1 MSNSPS
7 VPEDTLPNPLVT
19 PATPA
24 QHDCSKDST
33 PRHFQHLSQG
43 PREVLSP
50 SRAESPTHAW
60 SLPVSRLSPVKR
72 TATTPPEN
80 TAHPDIVYR
89 PQLSERDSIFATHYL
104 PSDSAATTP
113 QLPPEKAL
121 GNEGQVN
128 LIPRLDDA
136 SVSPSAFSKVSPHR
150 LNVDP
155 SHMEVDVH
163 RNSPLRSSA
172 LFLSTDIPRLSL
184 LRASTSPTDHK
195 KTEVETG
202 VQAHLG
208 GSQRYKVP
216 LDNTGTKTSRFQG
229 ALPERNLFPSTLDDV
244 ARTSHSL
251 TFLSSGPG
259 SQVSRDLLS
268 YSPTEEPTQ
277 TPVAPERSPSRG
289 RRGRVDSSIEANL
302 PNSEPAS
309 NVRSRKSSHY
319 LGLFKENTTSSPD
332 RKRREDRGR
341 PQDET
346 ESRDGMMD
354 YEQEPHRSEQ
364 ETSLRK
370 STSLSALDDA
380 PSFQLPTESS
390 QTIRDDV
397 PSKRRPTAL
406 PRSLLE
412 EIRNFHLTPGGSHG
426 SSFSESIPTQY
437 SERTRDYFQADPSL
451 EVSPTSSFEE
461 EERREARQFGVEE
474 EENEQISSAVYFPHE
489 RTVPDGADALQ
500 QFPDSSH
507 DVQPGQLSAADKG
520 HELMLVPER
529 SDSPEKEI
537 SHVDISFR
545 SKNESKILYGD
556 IHSPRENLP
565 DKPLSTISECSYD
578 AAYESEVEPQS
589 ADESMQSANELT
601 DEAETPTATPTQT
614 SRLLSRPKPPPPG
627 PLGAVEL
634 KPYRHQVGGHTT
646 VFRFSRRAVCKQL
659 NNRENEFYERIELR
673 HPDMLVFLPKY
684 IGVLNVTFSKTS
696 KRKDQVDSADGITQ
710 EATAGN
716 GTSALSSQLL
726 EAAESLPPQRIVSQ
740 SQVTGV
746 IPKVILENNRHIIP
760 ADLFTRQQRPRTA
773 DASINRARSVDG
785 LEGMS
790 VESDPSALSKRAKI
804 WGATT
809 VNLKLQEQVL
819 REVFSPPAIH
829 HHRRHAR
836 GHVHLPRANS
846 DMPATTRRR
855 ENLSED
861 QTAGSRRPLSGQIEA
876 LKTEAIDIKVPP
888 NEGPALSS
896 SASTALDAN
905 QNRLDKIRTEEEP
918 NRASSLSRA
927 SHTRRRHSG
936 SGLQRRGS
944 MDSRNNGELLF
955 FDDDDYVGDKED
967 DIFSMEADASM
978 STSSTAK
985 LSVSPAS
992 ENHSTNGHPATE
1004 VFASSITSDPTR
1016 FKPKEPLTT
1025 ALPSNPKE
1033 AQLRKDERVQ
1043 FFLLLEDL
1051 TAGMNKPCVLDLKMG
1066 TRQYGIEANEKKKK
1080 SQRRKCQSTTSQ
1092 QLGVRLCGMQTW
1104 NVKKQEYI
1112 FEDKYFGRD
1121 LKSGREFQDA
1131 LTRFLYDGVS
1141 YASVAKK
1148 IPVILEKLALLEH
1161 MIRQL
1166 DRYRLYASSLLILYD
1181 GEPQAPTEQGPRSGD
1196 KHGKSN
1202 DGQSRLNVQL
1212 KIVDFANCVTGED
1225 KLPPDTPCPPHTPH
1239 DIDRGYLRGL
1249 RTLRMYFQR
1258 IMKEV
1263 TLDEFVERGE
1273 GEAIALGSQPA
1284 ARERPSAQ
1292 YWDET
1297 MMETDA
1303 GEPSCL
1309 PYPYTPTYLALAL
1322 SNERVQ
1328 PSAVGAEK
1336 AGTMTI
1342 DKRDFDANRPL
1353 LHDIDTEQD
1362 PADRGAEPSR
1372 LRSGSRNS
1380 RSSGNDGFL
1389 RSDDGL
1395 LNDVVE
1401 EIVERDRRKMQK
1413 EVIRV
1418 LSFGWGVVTCLGAG
1432 SITAFSL
1439 YGHLLL
1445 TRLHYSQL
1453 QVNAVSIAAEIAMYL
1468 PVPLFGYLC
1477 DRYSPSPL
1485 AMFSG
1490 LVFGIGYILAAFTYK
1505 SGPPADAGGSGWPFW
1520 VMIVAFIAIG
1530 MGTSCMYLAA
1540 VATCAKNFGRGKHK
1554 GIMLAVPIAAF
1565 GLSGMWQSQLGM
1577 YLFYERLEDGSR
1589 GDLDVFKYF
1598 VFLALLLLGIG
1609 IIGTFALRIVE
1620 DDDKYID
1627 ETVEELERS
1636 GLLEESDFFRP
1647 RNEIRQAVEYGT
1659 FSDAFDEEESTLSE
1673 EEREQ
1678 QRLEKEREE
1687 EERRKKNWLLNYET
1701 RVFLQ
1706 DSTMWWLA
1714 AGFFLV
1720 TGPGES
1726 YINNLGTI
1734 IPTLTPQSY
1743 PTGASPPAGSPSTHV
1758 TTIALTS
1765 TIARLLTG
1773 SLSDFFAPAATHLF
1787 PSPPEGSRQ
1796 HSTSPSSSR
1805 LTLSRMTF
1813 LIPSAFLLSLGYLL
1827 LASPLPLAHPGIFNL
1842 TTALIGFGY
1851 GSAFSLAPIIISVV
1865 WGVENFATNWGIV
1878 AMMPAAGAALW
1889 GIVYSAAYQNA
1900 MDHGDGLSDVSV
1912 WIAVLAWVAAWR
1924 GWKRRG
1930 VVV

>member
-24 QHDCSKDST
+24 QHDCSKDIST
-33 PRHFQHLSQG
+33 PRHLRQGQHLSQG
-43 PREVLSP
+43 PSEDRDY
-50 SRAESPTHAW
+50 
-60 SLPVSRLSPVKR
+60 
-72 TATTPPEN
+72 PPEN
-80 TAHPDIVYR
+80 TAQPDIVYR

-121 GNEGQVN
+121 GNERQVN
-128 LIPRLDDA
+128 LIPSLDDA

-172 LFLSTDIPRLSL
+172 LFSSTDIPRLSL

-202 VQAHLG
+202 VQPHLG

-216 LDNTGTKTSRFQG
+216 LDNT
-229 ALPERNLFPSTLDDV
+229 DDV
-244 ARTSHSL
+244 PHTSHSL
-251 TFLSSGPG
+251 TILSSGQGP
-259 SQVSRDLLS
+259 QVSQDLLS
-268 YSPTEEPTQ
+268 YSPTEDT
-277 TPVAPERSPSRG
+277 THITVAPERSPSRG

-302 PNSEPAS
+302 PHSEPAS
-309 NVRSRKSSHY
+309 HVRSRKSSHL
-319 LGLFKENTTSSPD
+319 LGLFKENTTTSSPD

-346 ESRDGMMD
+346 ESRDSIMD
-354 YEQEPHRSEQ
+354 YEPEPHRSEQ
-364 ETSLRK
+364 ETSLHK
-370 STSLSALDDA
+370 SISLSALGDA
-380 PSFQLPTESS
+380 PSFQPPPAEFS
-390 QTIRDDV
+390 QTVPDDA
-397 PSKRRPTAL
+397 PSKRHPTAL

-426 SSFSESIPTQY
+426 SSFSKSIPTQY
-437 SERTRDYFQADPSL
+437 SERTRDYFQKDPGV

-461 EERREARQFGVEE
+461 EERRESREFGVEE

-507 DVQPGQLSAADKG
+507 DVQPGQLSTAEKG

-578 AAYESEVEPQS
+578 ATYDSEAEPPS
-589 ADESMQSANELT
+589 ADESIQSANELT
-601 DEAETPTATPTQT
+601 DEAGTPTATPTQK
-614 SRLLSRPKPPPPG
+614 SRLLARPNAPPPG

-673 HPDMLVFLPKY
+673 HPDMLMFLPKY

-696 KRKDQVDSADGITQ
+696 KRKDQVDNVDGIIQ
-710 EATAGN
+710 EVTPAN
-716 GTSALSSQLL
+716 GTSTLSSQLL
-726 EAAESLPPQRIVSQ
+726 EAAESLEPQRVVSQ

-846 DMPATTRRR
+846 DMPATTHRR

-861 QTAGSRRPLSGQIEA
+861 HTASSRRPVSGPIEA

-905 QNRLDKIRTEEEP
+905 QNHLEKIRTEEEP

-927 SHTRRRHSG
+927 YHTRRRHSG

-967 DIFSMEADASM
+967 EIFSMEADASM

-985 LSVSPAS
+985 VSVSPAS
-992 ENHSTNGHPATE
+992 ENTSTNGRPATE
-1004 VFASSITSDPTR
+1004 LFASSITSDPTR
-1016 FKPKEPLTT
+1016 FKPQEPLNT
-1025 ALPSNPKE
+1025 ALPNNPKE

-1148 IPVILEKLALLEH
+1148 IPVILEKLSLLEH

-1166 DRYRLYASSLLILYD
+1166 DSYRLYASSLLILYD
-1181 GEPQAPTEQGPRSGD
+1181 GEPQAPPEQGPTRSGD
-1196 KHGKSN
+1196 KHAKSN

-1297 MMETDA
+1297 IIETDA
-1303 GEPSCL
+1303 GE
-1309 PYPYTPTYLALAL
+1309 
-1322 SNERVQ
+1322 V
-1328 PSAVGAEK
+1328 
-1336 AGTMTI
+1336 
-1342 DKRDFDANRPL
+1342 
-1353 LHDIDTEQD
+1353 
-1362 PADRGAEPSR
+1362 
-1372 LRSGSRNS
+1372 
-1380 RSSGNDGFL
+1380 
-1389 RSDDGL
+1389 
-1395 LNDVVE
+1395 
-1401 EIVERDRRKMQK
+1401 
-1413 EVIRV
+1413 
-1418 LSFGWGVVTCLGAG
+1418 SF
-1432 SITAFSL
+1432 
-1439 YGHLLL
+1439 
-1445 TRLHYSQL
+1445 
-1453 QVNAVSIAAEIAMYL
+1453 
-1468 PVPLFGYLC
+1468 
-1477 DRYSPSPL
+1477 
-1485 AMFSG
+1485 
-1490 LVFGIGYILAAFTYK
+1490 
-1505 SGPPADAGGSGWPFW
+1505 
-1520 VMIVAFIAIG
+1520 
-1530 MGTSCMYLAA
+1530 
-1540 VATCAKNFGRGKHK
+1540 
-1554 GIMLAVPIAAF
+1554 
-1565 GLSGMWQSQLGM
+1565 
-1577 YLFYERLEDGSR
+1577 
-1589 GDLDVFKYF
+1589 
-1598 VFLALLLLGIG
+1598 
-1609 IIGTFALRIVE
+1609 
-1620 DDDKYID
+1620 
-1627 ETVEELERS
+1627 
-1636 GLLEESDFFRP
+1636 
-1647 RNEIRQAVEYGT
+1647 
-1659 FSDAFDEEESTLSE
+1659 
-1673 EEREQ
+1673 
-1678 QRLEKEREE
+1678 
-1687 EERRKKNWLLNYET
+1687 
-1701 RVFLQ
+1701 
-1706 DSTMWWLA
+1706 
-1714 AGFFLV
+1714 
-1720 TGPGES
+1720 
-1726 YINNLGTI
+1726 
-1734 IPTLTPQSY
+1734 
-1743 PTGASPPAGSPSTHV
+1743 
-1758 TTIALTS
+1758 
-1765 TIARLLTG
+1765 
-1773 SLSDFFAPAATHLF
+1773 
-1787 PSPPEGSRQ
+1787 
-1796 HSTSPSSSR
+1796 
-1805 LTLSRMTF
+1805 
-1813 LIPSAFLLSLGYLL
+1813 
-1827 LASPLPLAHPGIFNL
+1827 
-1842 TTALIGFGY
+1842 
-1851 GSAFSLAPIIISVV
+1851 
-1865 WGVENFATNWGIV
+1865 
-1878 AMMPAAGAALW
+1878 
-1889 GIVYSAAYQNA
+1889 
-1900 MDHGDGLSDVSV
+1900 
-1912 WIAVLAWVAAWR
+1912 
-1924 GWKRRG
+1924 
-1930 VVV
+1930 